1 MPSLTQKLAS
11 AILGISI
18 ALIVL
23 GLIWISLTNF
33 TFQFLQIT
41 IIALSVSVFFIV
53 LKLKKEITIK
63 DFQAK
68 SLEKNTTKVDEFT
81 SAFEY
86 ASIGMGLV
94 SLEGRFLKVNKSL
107 CELLGYTAEEFL
119 NLTFQE
125 ITHPDDLE
133 GDLENVSKLI
143 NDEIENY
150 QIEKRYFTKS
160 GNVIWI
166 NLSGSKV
173 KNPDGS
179 FKHFIAQIENIT
191 PRKSAFQKIE
201 EQNQRIQNILE
212 GTNVGTWEWNVQTG
226 ETNFNAR
233 WAEMIGYSLDELE
246 PIDIKTWEKFV
257 HPEDALISEQNLIAC
272 FEKKSEYYNC
282 ECRMQHRAGHWIWV
296 LDRGKVMTWTEDGK
310 PLMMFGTHTE
320 ITNLKEAKTELGK
333 SKAFLDTVMN
343 SIDVGI
349 VVCDQNGKLTTLNQ
363 SAVEMQ
369 GIPFKPV
376 EPKDWSATYSLLRTD
391 GSTPLPL
398 EEIPLYR
405 ALKNGH
411 LENAEFIIQHQ
422 TGKQIILS
430 CNGNQILD
438 HNKSLLG
445 AVVAMTDITEIKKA
459 TKLNEEI
466 AIKFKGI
473 FDSTFQFIGFLS
485 PDGTLLEANQTA
497 INFAGL
503 EPDDLIGK
511 KFWDCHWW
519 TISKETQETLKS
531 NIEKAAKGEFVQY
544 EVEVL
549 GKNGTTTILFN
560 LKPLFNSSGEVI
572 AIIPEGRPIQEIVDS
587 RNALLHKNEELER
600 FASVASHDLKE
611 PLRMI
616 SRFMSL
622 LKKNYGG
629 QLDEKAEKYINFS
642 VDAANRMTILV
653 NDLLD
658 YAKIGGDDAPFVKID
673 ANQLLEE
680 IVLLF
685 SASLEVKNGKIEIE
699 KLPSIIGKITPI
711 KTLFYNLIG
720 NAIKY
725 QNPNTAPFIKVSG
738 KGDNGEWEFCIE
750 DNGIGIA
757 PQHSEEIFQIF
768 RRLHTKEE
776 YSGTGMG
783 LATCN
788 KIVNQHGGEIWVESE
803 EGKGSKFF
811 FTIKNKNP
819 FM

>member
-1 MPSLTQKLAS
+1 M
-11 AILGISI
+11 
-18 ALIVL
+18 
-23 GLIWISLTNF
+23 
-33 TFQFLQIT
+33 
-41 IIALSVSVFFIV
+41 
-53 LKLKKEITIK
+53 KLKKENTIE
-63 DFQAK
+63 DFQVK
-68 SLEKNTTKVDEFT
+68 SLEKDTIKTDEFT

-86 ASIGMGLV
+86 ASIGIGLV

-107 CELLGYTAEEFL
+107 CELLGYTAEEFIH
-119 NLTFQE
+119 LTFQE

-133 GDLENVSKLI
+133 GDLENVYKLI

-173 KNPDGS
+173 KNLDGT
-179 FKHFIAQIENIT
+179 FKYFIAQIENIT
-191 PRKSAFQKIE
+191 PRKNAFNQITK
-201 EQNQRIQNILE
+201 QNLRIQNILE
-212 GTNVGTWEWNVQTG
+212 GTNAGTWEWNVQTG

-233 WAEMIGYSLDELE
+233 WAEMIGYTLEELE
-246 PIDIKTWEKFV
+246 PINIKTWEKFV
-257 HPEDALISEQNLIAC
+257 HPEDALKSEQNLIAC
-272 FEKKSEYYNC
+272 FEKKSQYYNC
-282 ECRMQHRAGHWIWV
+282 ECRMQHKDGNWIWV

-320 ITNLKEAKTELGK
+320 ITNLKETKIELRK

-349 VVCDQNGKLTTLNQ
+349 VVCDQNGKLTTFNQ
-363 SAVEMQ
+363 SAEEMQ

-376 EPKDWSATYSLLRTD
+376 ESKDWSANYSLLRTD
-391 GSTPLPL
+391 GITPLPL

-422 TGKQIILS
+422 SGKQIILS
-430 CNGNQILD
+430 CNGNQIWD
-438 HNKSLLG
+438 QNKNLLG

-497 INFAGL
+497 IDFTGL

-511 KFWDCHWW
+511 KFWDCYWW
-519 TISKETQETLKS
+519 SMSEETQEGLKS
-531 NIEKAAKGEFVQY
+531 NIAKAAKGEFVQY

-549 GKNGTTTILFN
+549 GKNGSITILFN
-560 LKPLFNSSGEVI
+560 LKPLFDLSGEVI
-572 AIIPEGRPIQEIVDS
+572 AIIPEGRPIQEIVDT
-587 RNALLHKNEELER
+587 RNALLRKNEELER

-616 SRFMSL
+616 SSFMSL

-629 QLDEKAEKYINFS
+629 QIDEKAEKYIHFS
-642 VDAANRMTILV
+642 IDAANRMTILI
-653 NDLLD
+653 NDLLN
-658 YAKIGGDDAPFVKID
+658 YAKIGNDEVPFVMID
-673 ANQLLEE
+673 TNQLLEE
-680 IVLLF
+680 IVPLF
-685 SASLEVKNGKIEIE
+685 SASLEDQNGKIEIE
-699 KLPSIIGKITPI
+699 NLPNIIGKITPI
-711 KTLFYNLIG
+711 KTLFQNLIG
-720 NAIKY
+720 NALKY
-725 QNPNTAPFIKVSG
+725 QKPNTSPLIRVKG
-738 KGDNGEWEFCIE
+738 KEKMSDWEFCVE

-757 PQHSEEIFQIF
+757 AHHFEEIFQMF
-768 RRLHTKEE
+768 RRLHSKEE

-788 KIVNQHGGEIWVESE
+788 KIIKQHGGEIWLESE
-803 EGKGSKFF
+803 EEKGSKFF
-811 FTIKNKNP
+811 FTIKK
-819 FM
+819 